1 MCLSVKT
8 NTMQTKTVVE
18 FLLDLPVVLIAAA
31 VVVVDVA
38 AVDFEV
44 GKPLPS
50 PCLLRSAMRS
60 FS

>member
-1 MCLSVKT
+1 
-8 NTMQTKTVVE
+8 MQTTTVVE
-18 FLLDLPVVLIAAA
+18 FLLDLPVVLMAAA
-31 VVVVDVA
+31 VVVADVA